1 MKEIFNQIDNGREFI
16 IELQKG
22 LTRIPAIAPENGGEG
37 EYDKFVWL
45 KNYIKDWEFDKTEEI
60 LVADSRTGSG
70 GRPTL
75 ITTINGSY
83 TEKSLWL
90 ITHLDVVPV
99 GEITLWNTE
108 PFEAVVDGDKIYGR
122 GVEDNQQS
130 LTSVLLAAK
139 TILDAHV
146 KPYYNV
152 KLIFVADEE
161 VGSGYGIDWIL
172 KNRIDL
178 FKKDDLIIT
187 PDVGDPDGRYIEIA
201 EKSILW
207 VEFKIVGKQS
217 HGSRP
222 DKAINSARASSH
234 LAIRL
239 DNLRYKY
246 NEIDDLYDVPYSTF
260 EPTRRVSSVTNIN
273 TIPGEETLAFDC
285 RILPC
290 YDIKEILND
299 MKNICASVEKEFGV
313 TITIAMPQFLQAAPP
328 TSENA
333 DVVVKLKKS
342 IKKVTGIEPEL
353 TGIGG
358 GTVAAYFRMKN
369 FPAALWSTVDNTMHS
384 PNEYS
389 SIKNTIKDAKVFAD
403 LMTSE

>member
-1 MKEIFNQIDNGREFI
+1 MKEIFNQIDDGKEFI

-37 EYDKFVWL
+37 EYNKFVWL

-60 LVADSRTGSG
+60 LVPDTRIGSG
-70 GRPTL
+70 VRPTL

-83 TEKSLWL
+83 SEKSLWL

-99 GEITLWNTE
+99 GEITLWNTD
-108 PFEAVVDGDKIYGR
+108 PFEAVVNGDKIYGR
-122 GVEDNQQS
+122 GTEDNQQS
-130 LTSVLLAAK
+130 LTSILLAAK
-139 TILDAHV
+139 TLLDNHI

-152 KLIFVADEE
+152 KLVFVADEE

-172 KNRIDL
+172 KNRADL
-178 FKKDDLIIT
+178 FKKNDLIVT
-187 PDVGDPDGRYIEIA
+187 PDVGDPDGKYVEIA

-207 VEFKIVGKQS
+207 VEFKLVGKQS

-222 DKAINSARASSH
+222 DKAINAARASSH

-239 DNLRYKY
+239 DNLRFKY
-246 NEIDDLYDVPYSTF
+246 SDINDLYDVPYSTF
-260 EPTRRVSSVTNIN
+260 EPTRRASSVTNIN

-285 RILPC
+285 RILPL
-290 YDIKEILND
+290 YNILEVLED
-299 MKNICASVEKEFGV
+299 MKVICSSIETEFGV
-313 TITIAMPQFLQAAPP
+313 KIFITTPQFLQAAPP
-328 TSENA
+328 TSVNA
-333 DVVVKLKKS
+333 EVVQKLINS
-342 IKKVTGIEPEL
+342 IKRVTGNEPEL

-403 LMTSE
+403 LMISE